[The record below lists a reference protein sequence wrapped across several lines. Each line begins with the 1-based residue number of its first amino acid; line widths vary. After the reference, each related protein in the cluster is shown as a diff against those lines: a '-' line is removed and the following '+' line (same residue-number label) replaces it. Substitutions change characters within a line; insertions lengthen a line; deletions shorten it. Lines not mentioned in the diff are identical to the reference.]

1 MICSKKYSF
10 LALSL
15 LVAFF
20 IDSNFEV
27 LLIVN
32 DALPV
37 VMFFLM
43 MFYVFRDQFYALE
56 TRKRLNQFGNGFQ
69 YQVRGDITD
78 IIFFPD
84 QIIFYFQYPS

>member
-1 MICSKKYSF
+1 MGIVGLVFILSWFILPIARMVRAKKYSF

-15 LVAFF
+15 LAAFF

-43 MFYVFRDQFYALE
+43 MFGIYHQEFYQLE
-56 TRKRLNQFGNGFQ
+56 KKLQQ
-69 YQVRGDITD
+69 SK
-78 IIFFPD
+78 
-84 QIIFYFQYPS
+84 PSVA

>member
-1 MICSKKYSF
+1 MGVVGLAFILSWFVYPVKSMICSKKYSF

-20 IDSNFEV
+20 IYSNFEV

-56 TRKRLNQFGNGFQ
+56 HES
-69 YQVRGDITD
+69 D
-78 IIFFPD
+78 
-84 QIIFYFQYPS
+84 

>member
-1 MICSKKYSF
+1 MLTVYPVKSMICSKKYSF

-27 LLIVN
+27 LQIVN

-56 TRKRLNQFGNGFQ
+56 HES
-69 YQVRGDITD
+69 D
-78 IIFFPD
+78 
-84 QIIFYFQYPS
+84 